1 MSLIMCVI
9 EKSLPCLV
17 AVYIFIIVNWLLI
30 YYFSVELFTFFFFF
44 TAITALCTVQKE
56 ACDLRVLQNL
66 PSILFIFWLCVFF
79 K

>member
-1 MSLIMCVI
+1 MFGCCIHFYYYEL
-9 EKSLPCLV
+9 
-17 AVYIFIIVNWLLI
+17 AVDI
-30 YYFSVELFTFFFFF
+30 LFFCRTIHFFFFF